1 MVKTKKISLMQ
12 KKEMY
17 HSTPQRFMFQ
27 IPIKDIK
34 VPAMIRPY
42 IAGIQSPNF
51 FVSGENTPGN
61 VNTIHK

>member
-1 MVKTKKISLMQ
+1 MQ